1 MYLCPHCGEELNQST
16 EICPH
21 CGADLTLEGEPAA
34 PSAPKPLRTVLI
46 RWGMIVI
53 VIAAGLWGFLW
64 FVLPEQHGD
73 PAARAEGGAIAA
85 LNDLR
90 GALAA
95 YSKATPDNSFPS
107 SLEPLGDRARADA
120 QLAQSVGYQLT
131 YAPAAP
137 AGDATIRGY
146 ALDARAGNFGYRSFF
161 IDQTGVLRSTKE
173 NRGASN
179 TDPPL

>member
-1 MYLCPHCGEELNQST
+1 MYLCPHCGEELNQSS

-21 CGADLTLEGEPAA
+21 CGADLTLAGEPAEH
-34 PSAPKPLRTVLI
+34 SAPKPLRTVLL
-46 RWGMIVI
+46 RWGIIVA

-95 YSKATPDNSFPS
+95 YSKAAPDTSFPT

-120 QLAQSVGYQLT
+120 QLALSVGYQLS
-131 YAPAAP
+131 YSAAP
-137 AGDATIRGY
+137 PSSDGIVRGY
-146 ALDARAGNFGYRSFF
+146 TLDARAGNYGYRNFY
-161 IDQTGVLRSTKE
+161 IDQTGVLRFTKE
-173 NRGASN
+173 NRAASN